1 MFGEDTVRE
10 LESQLQEIDHMLE
23 VTDKATARV
32 ALLRERRATVKDL
45 GALTNGRWAGVS

>member
-45 GALTNGRWAGVS
+45 GALTNGRWANVS